1 MAGEP
6 ARAPATGLPGA
17 RPADGPG
24 RLGRTERHDAL
35 VQAAADLVAERDVE
49 AVSMEAVAARVG
61 VSRALVYKHFANRHD
76 VLAALFERE
85 SSLLHRQL
93 TEAVTVAEGLEA
105 KYRALV
111 EGALLAQARR
121 GATFAALM
129 HPGGRTAEQR
139 AVQRGRD
146 STTVRYFAG
155 LAVRELGLDENQALT
170 GTQLAL
176 GAIAV
181 VLQQWRHRPTPAHA
195 ALLADAY
202 VAFAMGGLRTLSSA

>member
-1 MAGEP
+1 MTAPPNRRDSLLDAAG
-6 ARAPATGLPGA
+6 T
-17 RPADGPG
+17 
-24 RLGRTERHDAL
+24 
-35 VQAAADLVAERDVE
+35 LVAAGDV
-49 AVSMEAVAARVG
+49 AGVTMESVATASG

-85 SSLLHRQL
+85 SRLLHRQL
-93 TEAVTVAEGLEA
+93 TEAVTAAEGLEA

-111 EGALLAQARR
+111 EGALTAQARR

-129 HPGGRTAEQR
+129 HQGGRAADQR
-139 AVQRGRD
+139 AVQRRRD
-146 STTVRYFAG
+146 STTVRHFAA
-155 LAVRELGLDENQALT
+155 LAVRELGLDTQQAIT

-181 VLQQWRHRPTPAHA
+181 VLQQWRHLATPERAEK
-195 ALLADAY
+195 LADAY